1 MIAAMAKAE
10 SLAHYAKSQGAR
22 LSSFVL
28 VLTAQEAYEL
38 LDWYG
43 EGYPDP
49 LLLDDIEA
57 ARLDG
62 DPWRVLEHFNLLGL
76 SMTRPTALH

>member
-1 MIAAMAKAE
+1 MIAAMLKAE
-10 SLAHYAKSQGAR
+10 SLAQYAKSQGAL
-22 LSSFVL
+22 LSSFIL
-28 VLTAQEAYEL
+28 VLTAPEAYEL

-43 EGYPDP
+43 EQYSDS

-57 ARLDG
+57 ARLNG
-62 DPWRVLEHFNLLGL
+62 NPWDVLEHFNLLGL